1 MNDKVLSMIGLA
13 AKAGRLVSGE
23 FSAETAIR
31 KGKAF
36 LIIVAEDAS
45 DATKKSYRDA
55 GAYYHVPVCEYGT
68 KESLGLYS
76 GKRYRAAAVL
86 TDEGF
91 AKTIIRLLESQ
102 HTLNQD

>member
-13 AKAGRLVSGE
+13 AKAGKLVSGE
-23 FSAETAIR
+23 FSVETAVK

-36 LIIVAEDAS
+36 LIICASDAS
-45 DATKKSYRDA
+45 EATKKSYRDA
-55 GAYYHVPVCEYGT
+55 GAFYHVPVYEYGT

-76 GKRYRAAAVL
+76 GKGYRAAAAL

-91 AKTIIRLLESQ
+91 AKAIIRLLENQ
-102 HTLNQD
+102 HTLNQE